1 MAPSEGRQIPFS
13 SSSVSSRELS
23 ASSRLR
29 RRRVSALSSKPKVL
43 TLRPC
48 LEHAVGEPGEERDT
62 GDEEPVRERH
72 VDVAGTFLGR
82 VRYLLCDAL
91 GRHALRAP
99 ATLFVPRAPRVLP
112 EGRAGRAWIDAGDGD
127 AHVGHLHPER
137 VGDRI
142 EGELARA
149 IGADLGDRTPPD
161 YRRDI
166 DYAPPLP
173 HVRQGG
179 LDAVQ
184 RAYGVDLEYVSHVFW
199 PHLGDPPRETQP
211 GIVDQHVK
219 GTELPDGQPDHR
231 LDGAPVRNVGLDGEC
246 QAAGG

>member
-112 EGRAGRAWIDAGDGD
+112 ERRAGRAWIDAGDGD
-127 AHVGHLHPER
+127 AMSATSNLSASESA
-137 VGDRI
+137 
-142 EGELARA
+142 L
-149 IGADLGDRTPPD
+149 
-161 YRRDI
+161 
-166 DYAPPLP
+166 
-173 HVRQGG
+173 
-179 LDAVQ
+179 
-184 RAYGVDLEYVSHVFW
+184 
-199 PHLGDPPRETQP
+199 
-211 GIVDQHVK
+211 
-219 GTELPDGQPDHR
+219 
-231 LDGAPVRNVGLDGEC
+231 
-246 QAAGG
+246 